1 MMNRK
6 DFFEYVKDN
15 VKDYLPEKYADA
27 NIHLQEVVKKNGLTL
42 TAVVIPAK
50 DTNITPNVYLGF
62 LLPGIPE
69 REKPGCLCRGC
80 GRPLD

>member
-27 NIHLQEVVKKNGLTL
+27 NIHLQEV
-42 TAVVIPAK
+42 
-50 DTNITPNVYLGF
+50 
-62 LLPGIPE
+62 LLKEEII
-69 REKPGCLCRGC
+69 L
-80 GRPLD
+80 

>member
-27 NIHLQEVVKKNGLTL
+27 NILSLITHLTL
-42 TAVVIPAK
+42 PTIYSV
-50 DTNITPNVYLGF
+50 
-62 LLPGIPE
+62 
-69 REKPGCLCRGC
+69 
-80 GRPLD
+80 

>member
-15 VKDYLPEKYADA
+15 VGDYLPEKYADA

-42 TAVVIPAK
+42 TAMVIPTK
-50 DTNITPNVYLGF
+50 DTNITPN
-62 LLPGIPE
+62 I
-69 REKPGCLCRGC
+69 
-80 GRPLD
+80 

>member
-1 MMNRK
+1 MRMMNRK

-27 NIHLQEVVKKNGLTL
+27 NIYLQEVVKKNGLTL

-50 DTNITPNVYLGF
+50 DTNKI
-62 LLPGIPE
+62 
-69 REKPGCLCRGC
+69 
-80 GRPLD
+80 

>member
-15 VKDYLPEKYADA
+15 LKEYLPEKYADA

-42 TAVVIPAK
+42 TAVVVRQINRSFSLQIKTDILMLNAA
-50 DTNITPNVYLGF
+50 
-62 LLPGIPE
+62 
-69 REKPGCLCRGC
+69 
-80 GRPLD
+80 

>member
-1 MMNRK
+1 MRMMNRK

-27 NIHLQEVVKKNGLTL
+27 NIYLQEVVKKNGLTL

-50 DTNITPNVYLGF
+50 DTNITPNVYLDSFYQEYRNGKS
-62 LLPGIPE
+62 PE
-69 REKPGCLCRGC
+69 
-80 GRPLD
+80 PLKSKIA